1 VKWFIHSTIKLS
13 LFLERH
19 AVAGAKSMTATTR
32 IQRIIGQ
39 ISVAIGAAA
48 LLAFGALMTTGVAM
62 RLSDGVITGAAEI
75 SEMLVIVMASMSLLA
90 ATVYGAHPFV
100 HMLVDKLQTNTKRRV
115 AMFVAA
121 LSCAFWAIASFVNG
135 RVAFENWRL
144 IEETE
149 LLRISV
155 IPFRL
160 IWTAALALIA
170 IILLIRA
177 FKTDSAEGSGH

>member
-1 VKWFIHSTIKLS
+1 MST
-13 LFLERH
+13 
-19 AVAGAKSMTATTR
+19 TTR
-32 IQRIIGQ
+32 IHRLIGQ
-39 ISVAIGAAA
+39 ISIAVGAIA
-48 LLAFGALMTTGVAM
+48 LLAFGALMTAGVAM
-62 RLSDGVITGAAEI
+62 RLGDGVITGAAEI

-100 HMLVDKLQTNTKRRV
+100 HMFVDRLQTSTKRRV
-115 AMFVAA
+115 AILVAA
-121 LSCAFWAIASFVNG
+121 LSCGFWAIASFVNG
-135 RVAFENWRL
+135 RVAFENWQL

-177 FKTDSAEGSGH
+177 FKADSVEESGH